1 MKKSV
6 FNIKLM
12 NWPEGRNNNVE
23 DSANGASFDDKREGF
38 IIVDDMLL

>member
-12 NWPEGRNNNVE
+12 NWPRGRNNNAE
-23 DSANGASFDDKREGF
+23 DNANGARFDDRREGF
-38 IIVDDMLL
+38 IIVDAMLL